1 MDYFIN
7 FGLIL
12 ITCVLL
18 LFVLTNIINFKE
30 KKCERVKLII
40 KQAIA
45 IATLCGMILLVDVIM
60 QKIIAFEQINDN
72 NFFPCFIIYC
82 SSAVCLWRGVL
93 SIFNKLF
100 NEMFGRNIIY
110 TTTHSEKPLG
120 TAIKTEQT
128 EQKVLSSNE
137 LPRKILL
144 HTEKNL
150 TENSL
155 ESKKIPEDIELII
168 FGKNITTYKDGREY
182 SQNLY
187 ACKNKYDEAR
197 ISKILYE
204 SLPLQ
209 ADVLNEEGE

>member
-1 MDYFIN
+1 
-7 FGLIL
+7 
-12 ITCVLL
+12 
-18 LFVLTNIINFKE
+18 
-30 KKCERVKLII
+30 
-40 KQAIA
+40 
-45 IATLCGMILLVDVIM
+45 
-60 QKIIAFEQINDN
+60 
-72 NFFPCFIIYC
+72 
-82 SSAVCLWRGVL
+82 
-93 SIFNKLF
+93 
-100 NEMFGRNIIY
+100 MFGRNIIY

-168 FGKNITTYKDGREY
+168 FGKNVTTYKDGREY

-209 ADVLNEEGE
+209 ADVLNEEDE

>member
-18 LFVLTNIINFKE
+18 LFVLTNIINLN
-30 KKCERVKLII
+30 KCERGKLII
-40 KQAIA
+40 KQAIE
-45 IATLCGMILLVDVIM
+45 IATLCGMLLLVDVIM
-60 QKIIAFEQINDN
+60 QKIITFKQINDN
-72 NFFPCFIIYC
+72 NLFPCFIIYC
-82 SSAVCLWRGVL
+82 SSAICLWRVVL
-93 SIFNKLF
+93 SILNKLL
-100 NEMFGRNIIY
+100 NEMMFDRHIIY

-120 TAIKTEQT
+120 TAIKTEQP

-150 TENSL
+150 MENSL

-168 FGKNITTYKDGREY
+168 FGKNVTTYKDGREY